1 MALAVCGKM
10 ADNQNA
16 GAREQAAGPIMT
28 TAEQAQTP
36 VLPALLFDFTSASA
50 KIETGVNPLMSA

>member
-1 MALAVCGKM
+1 MAG
-10 ADNQNA
+10 NHNA
-16 GAREQAAGPIMT
+16 GAREQAAGPLMT

-50 KIETGVNPLMSA
+50 KIKTGVNPLMSA

>member
-1 MALAVCGKM
+1 M

-36 VLPALLFDFTSASA
+36 VLSGLWFDFIPGSAR
-50 KIETGVNPLMSA
+50 I